1 MEFFRIGLL
10 ISEDLL
16 MDGLFV
22 TLHVLPIE
30 YDTKNCMSSLKQKW
44 ELNILLSATLRLNVI
59 NSLS

>member
-1 MEFFRIGLL
+1 
-10 ISEDLL
+10 